1 MEIPYHYK
9 GFAGLAGPITGCS
22 QRGAELIARYTRE
35 EMGRVWSDANRFARW
50 LDVVL
55 AATDTLAEAGQAPKE
70 AAATIRARGN
80 IDVAR
85 ILELESKGKH
95 DVIAFTMAVGE
106 SIGDP
111 VAARW
116 LHYGLTS
123 NDVVDTAQA
132 LLVRDASKLIERALV
147 IFGEVLDLRAHEFR
161 YTPQIGRTH
170 GIHAEPITFG
180 LKIANWFAENQR
192 NIARFRDAAAQ
203 MAVGKIS
210 GAVGN
215 ASHLGPEMEERI
227 CKRLGLKV
235 APVASQVIQRDR
247 HAHYLSSLALIAATL
262 EKIALEIRHL
272 QRTEV
277 REAEEPFS
285 GEQRGSSAMP
295 HKRNPVTCEQICGL
309 ARLVRS
315 NMLAAFENVALWHER
330 DISHSSVERIILP
343 DSTIL
348 VDYMLSKMTAI
359 LGQMRVF
366 PERMM
371 RNLESTHGLVY
382 SGQLLQDLVEKGMPR
397 DDAYKAVQENAMAAW
412 ESETSFRERVAADA
426 RITKYL
432 DAKALAHTFD
442 LQRQLRYVDAIFDRV
457 FGAHPAGEKSV
468 AGSAGKH

>member
-35 EMGRVWSDANRFARW
+35 DMGRVWSDSNKFARW
-50 LDVVL
+50 LDVEL
-55 AATDTLAEAGQAPKE
+55 AATETLAEAGQVPKE
-70 AAATIRARGN
+70 SAAAIRARAKV
-80 IDVAR
+80 DVAR
-85 ILELESKGKH
+85 ILELESRVKH

-111 VAARW
+111 SAARW
-116 LHYGLTS
+116 LHYGMTS

-132 LLVRDASKLIERALV
+132 LLVRDASHLIERGLV
-147 IFGEVLDLRAHEFR
+147 LFGEVLDLRAHEFR

-210 GAVGN
+210 GAGGN
-215 ASHLGPEMEERI
+215 ASHLGPEVEERI
-227 CKRLGLKV
+227 CTTLGLQV
-235 APVASQVIQRDR
+235 VPVSSQVIQRDR
-247 HAHYLSSLALIAATL
+247 HAHYMSSLALIAATL

-277 REAEEPFS
+277 REAEEPFG

-309 ARLVRS
+309 ARIVRS
-315 NMLAAFENVALWHER
+315 NLLAAHENIALWHER
-330 DISHSSVERIILP
+330 DISHSSVERVIFP

-348 VDYMLSKMTAI
+348 VDYMLAKMTAI
-359 LGQMRVF
+359 VSDMRVF

-412 ESETSFRERVAADA
+412 ETDSNFRERVAGDT

-432 DAKALAHTFD
+432 DAKALAHAFD
-442 LQRQLRYVDAIFDRV
+442 LQRQLRYVDAIFARV
-457 FGAHPAGEKSV
+457 FAEKAPEKSA
-468 AGSAGKH
+468 AGSAGKK

>member
-1 MEIPYHYK
+1 
-9 GFAGLAGPITGCS
+9 
-22 QRGAELIARYTRE
+22 
-35 EMGRVWSDANRFARW
+35 MGRVWSDANKFAKW
-50 LDVVL
+50 LEVEL
-55 AATDTLAEAGQAPKE
+55 AATETLAEAGQVPKE
-70 AAATIRARGN
+70 AAGAIRAHAKV
-80 IDVAR
+80 DVAR
-85 ILELESKGKH
+85 IHELEARVRH
-95 DVIAFTMAVGE
+95 DVIAFTMNAGE

-111 VAARW
+111 AAARW
-116 LHYGLTS
+116 LHYGMTS

-132 LLVRDASKLIERALV
+132 LQVREASKLIERGLV
-147 IFGEVLDLRAHEFR
+147 LFGEILDLRAHEFR
-161 YTPQIGRTH
+161 HTPQIGRTH
-170 GIHAEPITFG
+170 GVHAEPITFG
-180 LKIANWFAENQR
+180 LKIANWFSENQR
-192 NIARFRDAAAQ
+192 NIGRFREAAAQ

-215 ASHLGPEMEERI
+215 ASHLGPEMEARI
-227 CKRLGLKV
+227 CKRLGLQA
-235 APVASQVIQRDR
+235 APVSSQVIQRDR
-247 HAHYLSSLALIAATL
+247 HAYYLSSLALIAATL

-277 REAEEPFS
+277 REAEEPFG

-295 HKRNPVTCEQICGL
+295 HKRNPVTSEQICGL

-315 NMLAAFENVALWHER
+315 NMLAAYENVGLWHER
-330 DISHSSVERIILP
+330 DISHSSVERVILP

-348 VDYMLSKMTAI
+348 VDYMLAKMTTI

-412 ESETSFRERVAADA
+412 ETDTSFRERVAGDA
-426 RITKYL
+426 RIAKFL
-432 DAKALAHTFD
+432 DSKALAYTFD

-457 FGAHPAGEKSV
+457 FGAHPAGEKSAV
-468 AGSAGKH
+468 GSAGKH

>member
-1 MEIPYHYK
+1 MEVGNTRELFALSSIAIGEKALIP
-9 GFAGLAGPITGCS
+9 
-22 QRGAELIARYTRE
+22 RYTRQ
-35 EMGRVWSDANRFARW
+35 EMGHVWSDANKFAKW
-50 LDVVL
+50 LEVEL
-55 AATDTLAEAGQAPKE
+55 AATETLAEVGQVPKD
-70 AAATIRARGN
+70 AAAAIRARAKVE
-80 IDVAR
+80 VAR
-85 ILELESKGKH
+85 IHELESCVKH
-95 DVIAFTMAVGE
+95 DVIAFTMAIGE

-111 VAARW
+111 AAARW
-116 LHYGLTS
+116 LHYGMTS

-132 LLVRDASKLIERALV
+132 LQIRDASKLIERDLV
-147 IFGEVLDLRAHEFR
+147 MLGEILDVRAHEFR
-161 YTPQIGRTH
+161 HTPQIGRTH

-215 ASHLGPEMEERI
+215 DSHLGPEMEERI
-227 CKRLGLKV
+227 CKRLGLTV
-235 APVASQVIQRDR
+235 APVSSQVIQRDR
-247 HAHYLSSLALIAATL
+247 HAQYLSALALIGATL

-330 DISHSSVERIILP
+330 DISHSSVERVILP

-348 VDYMLSKMTAI
+348 VDYMLSKMITI

-366 PERMM
+366 PERML
-371 RNLESTHGLVY
+371 RNLESTHGLVF
-382 SGQLLQDLVEKGMPR
+382 SGQLLQDLIEKGMPR

-412 ESETSFRERVAADA
+412 ESDISFREHVAADP
-426 RITKYL
+426 RVSKYL
-432 DAKALAHTFD
+432 DSKALAHTFD
-442 LQRQLRYVDAIFDRV
+442 LHRQLRYVDAIFDRV
-457 FGAHPAGEKSV
+457 FGAHPAGEKSA

>member
-1 MEIPYHYK
+1 M
-9 GFAGLAGPITGCS
+9 
-22 QRGAELIARYTRE
+22 
-35 EMGRVWSDANRFARW
+35 
-50 LDVVL
+50 
-55 AATDTLAEAGQAPKE
+55 
-70 AAATIRARGN
+70 
-80 IDVAR
+80 
-85 ILELESKGKH
+85 
-95 DVIAFTMAVGE
+95 
-106 SIGDP
+106 
-111 VAARW
+111 
-116 LHYGLTS
+116 TS

-132 LLVRDASKLIERALV
+132 LQVRDASKLIERDLLM
-147 IFGEVLDLRAHEFR
+147 FGEILDVRAHEFR
-161 YTPQIGRTH
+161 HTPQIGRTH

-180 LKIANWFAENQR
+180 LKIANWFSENQR
-192 NIARFRDAAAQ
+192 NIARFRAAAAQ

-210 GAVGN
+210 GAVGT
-215 ASHLGPEMEERI
+215 ASHLGTEMEERI
-227 CKRLGLKV
+227 CQRLGLSV

-247 HAHYLSSLALIAATL
+247 HAQYLSALALIAATL

-295 HKRNPVTCEQICGL
+295 HKRNPVMCEQICGL

-315 NMLAAFENVALWHER
+315 NMLAAFENIALWHER
-330 DISHSSVERIILP
+330 DISHSSAERIILP

-366 PERMM
+366 PERMI

-397 DDAYKAVQENAMAAW
+397 DDAYKAVQESAMAAW
-412 ESETSFRERVAADA
+412 EADTSFRDRIATDA
-426 RITKYL
+426 RIAKYL

-442 LQRQLRYVDAIFDRV
+442 LERQLRHVDAIFDRV
-457 FGAHPAGEKSV
+457 FGAHPAGEKSA
-468 AGSAGKH
+468 AGSAGKL